1 MAGGLEQLV
10 QRIGELPPPWA
21 YAVLALSA
29 FLENVLPPV
38 PGDTVVVFAAY
49 LAGRGALDWLPVYAA
64 TCLGGTAGFVLMY
77 AIGRWQGR
85 GFQQGGGWRARVFP
99 QRRLQRAER
108 WLRRYGAWLVLA
120 NRFLSGV
127 RSVIAL
133 SAGFAGLGWVT
144 VAGLGLLSMA
154 LWNGLLL
161 YAGLALGEN
170 WERVSGL
177 LSRYNRAVIALLL
190 IGAAAIGLRLWL
202 RRRSVVDNQRRA
214 G

>member
-1 MAGGLEQLV
+1 M

-202 RRRSVVDNQRRA
+202 RRRSVDNQRRA

>member
-1 MAGGLEQLV
+1 MAEGFEQLV
-10 QRIGELPPPWA
+10 QRIGELPPPLA

-49 LAGRGALDWLPVYAA
+49 LAGRGALAWFPVYAA
-64 TCLGGTAGFVLMY
+64 TCLGGTAGFIVMY
-77 AIGRWQGR
+77 ALGRWQGR
-85 GFQQGGGWRARVFP
+85 GFLQGGGWRARVFP
-99 QRRLQRAER
+99 QRRLQRAEA
-108 WLRRYGAWLVLA
+108 WLRRYGAWLVLT

-133 SAGFAGLGWVT
+133 SAGFAGLGWPM
-144 VAGLGLLSMA
+144 VAGLGLLSIA

-170 WERVSGL
+170 WERVSEL
-177 LSRYNRAVIALLL
+177 LGRYNRVVTVLLL
-190 IGAAAIGLRLWL
+190 VGGAAIGLRLWL
-202 RRRSVVDNQRRA
+202 RRRSVIDNQRRPE
-214 G
+214 

>member
-1 MAGGLEQLV
+1 M

-49 LAGRGALDWLPVYAA
+49 LAGRGALDWLPVYVA

-77 AIGRWQGR
+77 VIGRWQGR